1 MKKKIITIAAMLCIC
16 MQACPQSA
24 KEEISADNRLAAGKY
39 MAYIAPTTQTTAV
52 PDGYEPFYVSTFARH
67 GSRYLTDKEKYD
79 EPRMVLETAKRNGYL
94 TEDGRRAL
102 EIIESLSREA
112 EGRYGELTPKGAQQH
127 KDLIKR
133 IFNNYRSVFK
143 DGVHVDARSTYKTR
157 AFLSMAAACIEL
169 KGLNPALEI
178 TTESSLHDSY
188 YIKYKN
194 PTYEKEHLANMDSV
208 YKAADSVYIHPDRL
222 MKQLFSNAEFI
233 SSIKDPKALMSQLF
247 ELNGISQSSYNAEDL
262 SFLFTQDEIY
272 DLWQR
277 NNFEWYYEKGASPYS
292 GGHMYYLER
301 NLLENFITTADTVIN
316 SGHCAATLRFGHDTN
331 LAPLAVLMGIKGLS
345 ESTSDWQKIADTYRT
360 YRIIPMCGNIQ
371 MILYRNNSND
381 IIAKIL
387 LNEREAELP
396 VKKMQGPYYRWKD
409 LKEYWQN
416 TINKIK
422 LPEQK

>member
-39 MAYIAPTTQTTAV
+39 MAYIAPTAQTTAV